1 MGMADTVTKE
11 YMRGNKVFADAFN
24 YLIYDGEQVVKPAL
38 LQELDTTE
46 IAIPFALDENESPTE
61 DVVQKYRDVLKSTVI
76 MQDSRASY
84 ILLGV
89 ENQTEIHYAMPVRNI
104 IYDALQYG
112 KQVSE
117 VAKRHKN
124 QGDRKGHN
132 KGEYLSG
139 FYKEDRIRPVVTLV
153 VHFGADEWDGPLSLY
168 DMMDLKNERL
178 LEYVQDYRIFLIDPY
193 KLTNE
198 DLEKFSSSLGD
209 VLGYIKYSKDKK
221 ALSKFLNDSQVMI
234 MDNDAARVIRD
245 VTNTPIYVPEGKGEI
260 DMCKAVR
267 DMIDESKQ
275 EGIAAGKA
283 EGRAEG
289 MAAGELNKAKKMALK
304 MYQKGD
310 SIEEIAEMAEFSVDQ
325 VKEWINSAV

>member
-11 YMRGNKVFADAFN
+11 YMRSNKVFADAFN

-46 IAIPFALDENESPTE
+46 IAIPFALDEKENPAE
-61 DVVQKYRDVLKSTVI
+61 DVVQKYRDVLKSAVI
-76 MQDSRASY
+76 MQDAEASY

-117 VAKRHKN
+117 VAKRHKSK
-124 QGDRKGHN
+124 GDRKGHN

-139 FYKEDRIRPVVTLV
+139 FYKEDRIRPVITLV
-153 VHFGADEWDGPLSLY
+153 VHFGVDEWDGPLSLY

-209 VLGYIKYSKDKK
+209 L
-221 ALSKFLNDSQVMI
+221 L
-234 MDNDAARVIRD
+234 
-245 VTNTPIYVPEGKGEI
+245 
-260 DMCKAVR
+260 
-267 DMIDESKQ
+267 
-275 EGIAAGKA
+275 
-283 EGRAEG
+283 
-289 MAAGELNKAKKMALK
+289 
-304 MYQKGD
+304 
-310 SIEEIAEMAEFSVDQ
+310 
-325 VKEWINSAV
+325 

>member
-11 YMRGNKVFADAFN
+11 YMRSNKVFADAFN
-24 YLIYDGEQVVKPAL
+24 YLIYDGEQVVKSAL

-46 IAIPFALDENESPTE
+46 IAIPFALDENENSAE
-61 DVVQKYRDVLKSTVI
+61 DVVQKYRDVLKSAVI
-76 MQDSRASY
+76 MQDAEVSY

-112 KQVSE
+112 KQISE
-117 VAKRHKN
+117 VAKRHKSK
-124 QGDRKGHN
+124 GDRKGHN

-139 FYKEDRIRPVVTLV
+139 FYKEDRIRPVITLV

-178 LEYVQDYRIFLIDPY
+178 LEYVQNYRIFLIDPY
-193 KLTNE
+193 KLTKD
-198 DLEKFSSSLGD
+198 DLKKFSSSLGD

-221 ALSKFLNDSQVMI
+221 ALSKFLNDNQVMI

-245 VTNTPIYVPEGKGEI
+245 VTNTPIFVPDGKG
-260 DMCKAVR
+260 
-267 DMIDESKQ
+267 
-275 EGIAAGKA
+275 G
-283 EGRAEG
+283 
-289 MAAGELNKAKKMALK
+289 N
-304 MYQKGD
+304 
-310 SIEEIAEMAEFSVDQ
+310 
-325 VKEWINSAV
+325 

>member
-11 YMRGNKVFADAFN
+11 YIRSNEVFADAFN

-46 IAIPFALDENESPTE
+46 IAIPFALGENENQTE
-61 DVVQKYRDVLKSTVI
+61 DVVQKYRDVLKSAVI

-117 VAKRHKN
+117 VAKRHKSK
-124 QGDRKGHN
+124 GDRKGHN

-139 FYKEDRIRPVVTLV
+139 FYKEDRIRPVITLV

-168 DMMDLKNERL
+168 EMMDLEDKKL
-178 LEYVQDYRIFLIDPY
+178 LEFVQDYRIFLIDPY
-193 KLTNE
+193 KLANN
-198 DLEKFSSSLGD
+198 DLEKFSTSLGD

-221 ALSKFLNDSQVMI
+221 ALSKFLNDNQVMI

-245 VTNTPIYVPEGKGEI
+245 VTNTPIYVPDGKGEI

-275 EGIAAGKA
+275 EGIAVGKA
-283 EGRAEG
+283 EGKAEG
-289 MAAGELNKAKKMALK
+289 KLITLIDLVRDNSLNIEKAAAKANMTVEQFEKIMNQPL
-304 MYQKGD
+304 
-310 SIEEIAEMAEFSVDQ
+310 E
-325 VKEWINSAV
+325 

>member
-11 YMRGNKVFADAFN
+11 YMRENRVFADAFN
-24 YLIYDGEQVVKPAL
+24 YLIYGGKPVVKPEL

-46 IAIPFALDENESPTE
+46 IAIPFALDEEENTTE
-61 DVVQKYRDVLKSTVI
+61 EAVQKYRDVLKSTVI
-76 MQDSRASY
+76 MQDTKASY
-84 ILLGV
+84 ILLGI
-89 ENQTEIHYAMPVRNI
+89 EDQTEVHYAMPVRNI

-117 VAKRHKN
+117 VAKKHKN

-168 DMMDLKNERL
+168 EMMDLKDEKL
-178 LEYVQDYRIFLIDPY
+178 LEFVQDYRIFLIDPY
-193 KLTNE
+193 KLTVN

-209 VLGYIKYSKDKK
+209 VLGYIKYSKDEK
-221 ALSKFLNDSQVMI
+221 ALSKFLNDSKVMI

-245 VTNTPIYVPEGKGEI
+245 ITNTPIYVPEGKGEI
-260 DMCKAVR
+260 DMCKAVK
-267 DMIDESKQ
+267 DMLDESKTEGKLTTLIELVQ
-275 EGIAAGKA
+275 EDS
-283 EGRAEG
+283 
-289 MAAGELNKAKKMALK
+289 L
-304 MYQKGD
+304 
-310 SIEEIAEMAEFSVDQ
+310 SIEKAAANANMTVEKFRQ
-325 VKEWINSAV
+325 VMEENSK